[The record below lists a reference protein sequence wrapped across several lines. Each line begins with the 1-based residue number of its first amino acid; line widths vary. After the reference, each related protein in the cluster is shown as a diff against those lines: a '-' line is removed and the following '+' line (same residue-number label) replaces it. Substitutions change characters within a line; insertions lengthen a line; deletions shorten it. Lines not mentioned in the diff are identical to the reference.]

1 MFHLHLVY
9 SVFLVKK
16 DNMKK
21 EEFEKIVQE
30 LGDLK
35 SLPNNKLIEIM
46 DTLTTEFELTKNNII
61 GLTLYLD
68 KVEEFYNKSLDEYQ
82 SRTNEK

>member
-1 MFHLHLVY
+1 
-9 SVFLVKK
+9 
-16 DNMKK
+16 MKK

-82 SRTNEK
+82 TRTNGK

>member
-1 MFHLHLVY
+1 
-9 SVFLVKK
+9 
-16 DNMKK
+16 MKK

-35 SLPNNKLIEIM
+35 SLPNNKLIEVM

>member
-1 MFHLHLVY
+1 
-9 SVFLVKK
+9 
-16 DNMKK
+16 MKK
-21 EEFEKIVQE
+21 EEFEKIVEE

-82 SRTNEK
+82 SRTNGK